1 MGNLFDVVFI
11 LQAPHGHAETLFTDV
26 TVPVKDAC
34 LLGEGRGFE
43 IAQGRLGPGRLHH
56 CMRLIGMG
64 ERALTL
70 AARRAEVSLVSS
82 YLPLRDSNYLFNRQ
96 ARVAFGQPLS
106 KNASVLQT
114 LGKMRVRL
122 DGAKLATLDAA
133 RLLDAEGNKSAKGA
147 IAACKG
153 EFILILVRAI
163 GLTSFFLFQ
172 VAAPAA
178 AIAVIDAAIQIHG
191 ALGVCDDTPLARMFA
206 GARTLRLADGPDEVH
221 LETIAKLEVRRSRL

>member
-1 MGNLFDVVFI
+1 M
-11 LQAPHGHAETLFTDV
+11 
-26 TVPVKDAC
+26 
-34 LLGEGRGFE
+34 
-43 IAQGRLGPGRLHH
+43 
-56 CMRLIGMG
+56 
-64 ERALTL
+64 
-70 AARRAEVSLVSS
+70 
-82 YLPLRDSNYLFNRQ
+82 
-96 ARVAFGQPLS
+96 AFGQPLS

-153 EFILILVRAI
+153 EFILIIVRAI
-163 GLTSFFLFQ
+163 GLIGLTSVFLFQ